1 MNQKKNTK
9 ILLILIIIIVIIIL
23 AGVGILV
30 FATDIFKSD
39 KEMFFKYMA
48 DIGDPKKG
56 FIDEELKQYFE
67 KKNNT
72 PYNDEG
78 EFSINISCDPNTLSE
93 NLQKNVESTNN
104 FNISFSGQVDTA
116 NSKAAQNISLNYSN
130 DVKFPINYKQIENKI
145 GLQTK
150 YVGSKFVAIETEKLN
165 KFSEDLDDVES
176 YGEMVDKLQKMG
188 KVELTE
194 DEKSHIKDTYITVIN
209 QQLEKDK
216 FSKVKESDMSG
227 YKLSLTGTDLQN
239 VLVKLL
245 ETLKNDQTTVDKLNE
260 YLKIQKNSAKITASQ
275 IDDAIKSIKDNTYF
289 SDKNFEI
296 TVYQKNRD
304 VCKLVIET
312 TEGTIA
318 IEKKIEGNQQ
328 NIDVSYEMKEDKKS
342 KISFSAN
349 FENLESLQNIK
360 ENYELELQFEL
371 STYNLKGTQS
381 SNNKDNIYTE
391 EEKIKMM
398 LNQAIAEG
406 MLDGESTS
414 SITKENLEKAR
425 NNDNSEFYE
434 NMQIE
439 NISGGQIQ
447 IKFSDTGDI
456 FKLDNNG
463 KIISSPE
470 VTESSA
476 TMESSTTTDV
486 DSEVV
491 VYKFSNDINFTDSAT
506 VEDFSS
512 DNSLMLTD
520 YDSDQVSNFLNAV
533 VERISEVNEQQ
544 MGQLGLEASENPIVI
559 NMMIPFSYIYL
570 GNMYALNQVNSNMSE
585 AEINNFNQKFEAYES
600 TNLKGVTVKGLL
612 STISLNNQSEETS
625 NEIKEINYNGEEYE
639 ASEQNITLIKGEIDT
654 EKSYRVEFEKDQDTG
669 LIYRAVINEK

>member
-48 DIGDPKKG
+48 DIGDSKKG
-56 FIDEELKQYFE
+56 FIDDGLKQYFE

-78 EFSINISCDPNTLSE
+78 EFSVNISSDNEQKKFE
-93 NLQKNVESTNN
+93 NVNN

-176 YGEMVDKLQKMG
+176 YGETVDKLQKMG

-275 IDDAIKSIKDNTYF
+275 IDDAIKSIKDDTDF

-296 TVYQKNRD
+296 AVYQKNRD

-328 NIDVSYEMKEDKKS
+328 NIVVSYEMKEDKKS

-360 ENYELELQFEL
+360 ENYELIMSL
-371 STYNLKGTQS
+371 
-381 SNNKDNIYTE
+381 
-391 EEKIKMM
+391 
-398 LNQAIAEG
+398 
-406 MLDGESTS
+406 
-414 SITKENLEKAR
+414 
-425 NNDNSEFYE
+425 
-434 NMQIE
+434 
-439 NISGGQIQ
+439 
-447 IKFSDTGDI
+447 
-456 FKLDNNG
+456 
-463 KIISSPE
+463 PE
-470 VTESSA
+470 VA
-476 TMESSTTTDV
+476 ESSTTTDV

-491 VYKFSNDINFTDSAT
+491 VYKYNFSNDVNFTDSAT

-520 YDSDQVSNFLNAV
+520 YDSDQVSSFLNAV

-544 MGQLGLEASENPIVI
+544 MGQLGLEASENPIVNI
-559 NMMIPFSYIYL
+559 IPSIGLYL
-570 GNMYALNQVNSNMSE
+570 GNMNVLNQVNSNMSE

-639 ASEQNITLIKGEIDT
+639 ESEQNITLIKGEIDT

>member
-78 EFSINISCDPNTLSE
+78 EFSINISCDPNTLSK
-93 NLQKNVESTNN
+93 NLQKNVDSTNN

-275 IDDAIKSIKDNTYF
+275 IDDAIKSIKDDTDF

-296 TVYQKNRD
+296 AVYQKNRD

-360 ENYELELQFEL
+360 ENYELIMSL
-371 STYNLKGTQS
+371 
-381 SNNKDNIYTE
+381 
-391 EEKIKMM
+391 
-398 LNQAIAEG
+398 
-406 MLDGESTS
+406 
-414 SITKENLEKAR
+414 
-425 NNDNSEFYE
+425 
-434 NMQIE
+434 
-439 NISGGQIQ
+439 
-447 IKFSDTGDI
+447 
-456 FKLDNNG
+456 
-463 KIISSPE
+463 PE
-470 VTESSA
+470 VA
-476 TMESSTTTDV
+476 ESSTTTDV

-491 VYKFSNDINFTDSAT
+491 EYKFSNDVNFTDSAT
-506 VEDFSS
+506 VEGFSS
-512 DNSLMLTD
+512 DNSLILTD

-544 MGQLGLEASENPIVI
+544 MGQLGLEASENPIV
-559 NMMIPFSYIYL
+559 NMIPSIGLYL
-570 GNMYALNQVNSNMSE
+570 GNMNVLNQVNSNMSE

-625 NEIKEINYNGEEYE
+625 NEVKEINYNGEEYE

>member
-93 NLQKNVESTNN
+93 NLQKNVDSTNN

-176 YGEMVDKLQKMG
+176 YEEMVDKLQKME

-275 IDDAIKSIKDNTYF
+275 IDDAIKSIKDDTDF

-296 TVYQKNRD
+296 AVYQKNRD

-328 NIDVSYEMKEDKKS
+328 NIVVSYEMKEDKKS

-360 ENYELELQFEL
+360 ENYELIMSL
-371 STYNLKGTQS
+371 
-381 SNNKDNIYTE
+381 
-391 EEKIKMM
+391 
-398 LNQAIAEG
+398 
-406 MLDGESTS
+406 
-414 SITKENLEKAR
+414 
-425 NNDNSEFYE
+425 
-434 NMQIE
+434 
-439 NISGGQIQ
+439 
-447 IKFSDTGDI
+447 
-456 FKLDNNG
+456 
-463 KIISSPE
+463 PE
-470 VTESSA
+470 VA
-476 TMESSTTTDV
+476 ESSTTTDV

-491 VYKFSNDINFTDSAT
+491 VYKYNFSNDVNFTDSAT

-544 MGQLGLEASENPIVI
+544 MGQLGLEASENPIVNI
-559 NMMIPFSYIYL
+559 IPSIGLYL
-570 GNMYALNQVNSNMSE
+570 GNMNVLNQVNSNMSE

>member
-1 MNQKKNTK
+1 MSQKKNTK
-9 ILLILIIIIVIIIL
+9 ILLILIIIIIFIIL

-48 DIGDPKKG
+48 DIGDSKKG
-56 FIDEELKQYFE
+56 FIDDGLKQYFE

-78 EFSINISCDPNTLSE
+78 EFSVNISSDNEQKKFE
-93 NLQKNVESTNN
+93 NVNN

-165 KFSEDLDDVES
+165 KLSGDLDDVES
-176 YGEMVDKLQKMG
+176 YVEMVNKLQKVE

-216 FSKVKESDMSG
+216 FSKVKESDMYG

-260 YLKIQKNSAKITASQ
+260 YLKIQKNSAKITVSQ
-275 IDDAIKSIKDNTYF
+275 IDDEIKSIKDDTDF

-296 TVYQKNRD
+296 IVYQKNRD

-360 ENYELELQFEL
+360 ENYEL
-371 STYNLKGTQS
+371 
-381 SNNKDNIYTE
+381 
-391 EEKIKMM
+391 
-398 LNQAIAEG
+398 
-406 MLDGESTS
+406 
-414 SITKENLEKAR
+414 
-425 NNDNSEFYE
+425 
-434 NMQIE
+434 
-439 NISGGQIQ
+439 
-447 IKFSDTGDI
+447 
-456 FKLDNNG
+456 
-463 KIISSPE
+463 IISLPE
-470 VTESSA
+470 VT
-476 TMESSTTTDV
+476 ESSTTTDV
-486 DSEVV
+486 DSEEVV
-491 VYKFSNDINFTDSAT
+491 YKYKFSNDVNFTDSAT
-506 VEDFSS
+506 VEGFSS
-512 DNSLMLTD
+512 DNSLILTD
-520 YDSDQVSNFLNAV
+520 YDVDQVSNFLNAV
-533 VERISEVNEQQ
+533 AERISEVNEQQ
-544 MGQLGLEASENPIVI
+544 MGQLGLEASENPIV
-559 NMMIPFSYIYL
+559 NMIPSIGLYL
-570 GNMYALNQVNSNMSE
+570 GNMNVLNQVNSNMSE

>member
-9 ILLILIIIIVIIIL
+9 ILLILIIIIIFIIL

-48 DIGDPKKG
+48 DIGDSKKG
-56 FIDEELKQYFE
+56 FIDDGLKQYFE

-78 EFSINISCDPNTLSE
+78 EFSVNISSDNEQKKFE
-93 NLQKNVESTNN
+93 NVNN

-116 NSKAAQNISLNYSN
+116 NSKVAQNISLNYSN

-165 KFSEDLDDVES
+165 KLSGDLDDVES
-176 YGEMVDKLQKMG
+176 YVEMVNKLQKVE

-245 ETLKNDQTTVDKLNE
+245 EALKNDQTTVDKLNE
-260 YLKIQKNSAKITASQ
+260 YLKIQKNSAKITVSQ
-275 IDDAIKSIKDNTYF
+275 IDDEIKSIKDDTDF

-296 TVYQKNRD
+296 IVYQKNRD

-342 KISFSAN
+342 KISFYAN

-360 ENYELELQFEL
+360 ENYEL
-371 STYNLKGTQS
+371 
-381 SNNKDNIYTE
+381 
-391 EEKIKMM
+391 
-398 LNQAIAEG
+398 
-406 MLDGESTS
+406 
-414 SITKENLEKAR
+414 
-425 NNDNSEFYE
+425 
-434 NMQIE
+434 
-439 NISGGQIQ
+439 
-447 IKFSDTGDI
+447 
-456 FKLDNNG
+456 
-463 KIISSPE
+463 IISSPE
-470 VTESSA
+470 VT
-476 TMESSTTTDV
+476 ESSTTTDV

-491 VYKFSNDINFTDSAT
+491 VYKYKFSNDVNFTDSAT
-506 VEDFSS
+506 VEGFSS
-512 DNSLMLTD
+512 DDSLILTD

-544 MGQLGLEASENPIVI
+544 MGQLGLEASENPIV
-559 NMMIPFSYIYL
+559 NMIPSIGLYL
-570 GNMYALNQVNSNMSE
+570 GNMNVLNQVNSNMSE

-612 STISLNNQSEETS
+612 STISLNNQSEETR

>member
-48 DIGDPKKG
+48 DIGDSKKG
-56 FIDEELKQYFE
+56 FIDDGLKQYFE

-78 EFSINISCDPNTLSE
+78 EFSVNISSDNEQKKFE
-93 NLQKNVESTNN
+93 NVNN

-275 IDDAIKSIKDNTYF
+275 IDDAIKSIKDDTDF

-296 TVYQKNRD
+296 AVYQKNRD

-360 ENYELELQFEL
+360 ENYELIMSL
-371 STYNLKGTQS
+371 
-381 SNNKDNIYTE
+381 
-391 EEKIKMM
+391 
-398 LNQAIAEG
+398 
-406 MLDGESTS
+406 
-414 SITKENLEKAR
+414 
-425 NNDNSEFYE
+425 
-434 NMQIE
+434 
-439 NISGGQIQ
+439 
-447 IKFSDTGDI
+447 
-456 FKLDNNG
+456 
-463 KIISSPE
+463 PE
-470 VTESSA
+470 VA
-476 TMESSTTTDV
+476 ESSTTTDV

-491 VYKFSNDINFTDSAT
+491 VYKFSNDVNFTDSAT

-544 MGQLGLEASENPIVI
+544 MGQLGLEASENPIV
-559 NMMIPFSYIYL
+559 NMIPSIGLYL
-570 GNMYALNQVNSNMSE
+570 GNMNVLNQVNSNMSE

>member
-48 DIGDPKKG
+48 DIGDSKKG
-56 FIDEELKQYFE
+56 FIDDGLKQYFE

-78 EFSINISCDPNTLSE
+78 EFSVNISSDNEQKKFE
-93 NLQKNVESTNN
+93 NVNN

-176 YGEMVDKLQKMG
+176 YGEMVDKLQKME

-275 IDDAIKSIKDNTYF
+275 IDDAIKSIKDDTDF

-360 ENYELELQFEL
+360 ENYELIMSL
-371 STYNLKGTQS
+371 
-381 SNNKDNIYTE
+381 
-391 EEKIKMM
+391 
-398 LNQAIAEG
+398 
-406 MLDGESTS
+406 
-414 SITKENLEKAR
+414 
-425 NNDNSEFYE
+425 
-434 NMQIE
+434 
-439 NISGGQIQ
+439 
-447 IKFSDTGDI
+447 
-456 FKLDNNG
+456 
-463 KIISSPE
+463 PE
-470 VTESSA
+470 VA
-476 TMESSTTTDV
+476 ESSTTTDV
-486 DSEVV
+486 DSKVV
-491 VYKFSNDINFTDSAT
+491 VYKYNFSNDVNFTDSAT

-512 DNSLMLTD
+512 DNSLTLTD
-520 YDSDQVSNFLNAV
+520 YDSDQVSSFLNAV

-544 MGQLGLEASENPIVI
+544 MEQLGLEASENPIVNI
-559 NMMIPFSYIYL
+559 IPSIGLYL
-570 GNMYALNQVNSNMSE
+570 GNMNVLNQVNSNMSE

>member
-48 DIGDPKKG
+48 DIGDSKKG
-56 FIDEELKQYFE
+56 FIDDGLKQYFE

-78 EFSINISCDPNTLSE
+78 EFSVNISSDNEQKKFE
-93 NLQKNVESTNN
+93 NVNN

-165 KFSEDLDDVES
+165 KLSEDLDDVES

-275 IDDAIKSIKDNTYF
+275 IDDAIKSIKDDTDF

-296 TVYQKNRD
+296 AVYQKNRD

-328 NIDVSYEMKEDKKS
+328 NIVVSYEMKEDKKS

-360 ENYELELQFEL
+360 ENYELIMSL
-371 STYNLKGTQS
+371 
-381 SNNKDNIYTE
+381 
-391 EEKIKMM
+391 
-398 LNQAIAEG
+398 
-406 MLDGESTS
+406 
-414 SITKENLEKAR
+414 
-425 NNDNSEFYE
+425 
-434 NMQIE
+434 
-439 NISGGQIQ
+439 
-447 IKFSDTGDI
+447 
-456 FKLDNNG
+456 
-463 KIISSPE
+463 PE
-470 VTESSA
+470 VA
-476 TMESSTTTDV
+476 ESSTTTDV

-491 VYKFSNDINFTDSAT
+491 VYKFSNDVNFTDSAT

-544 MGQLGLEASENPIVI
+544 MGQLGLEASENPIV
-559 NMMIPFSYIYL
+559 NMIPSIGLYL
-570 GNMYALNQVNSNMSE
+570 GNMNVLNQVNSNMSE

>member
-93 NLQKNVESTNN
+93 NLQKNVDSTNN

-176 YGEMVDKLQKMG
+176 YEEMVDKLQKME

-275 IDDAIKSIKDNTYF
+275 IDDAIKSIKDDTDF

-296 TVYQKNRD
+296 AVYQKNRD

-328 NIDVSYEMKEDKKS
+328 NIVVSYEMKEDKKS

-360 ENYELELQFEL
+360 ENYELIMSL
-371 STYNLKGTQS
+371 
-381 SNNKDNIYTE
+381 
-391 EEKIKMM
+391 
-398 LNQAIAEG
+398 
-406 MLDGESTS
+406 
-414 SITKENLEKAR
+414 
-425 NNDNSEFYE
+425 
-434 NMQIE
+434 
-439 NISGGQIQ
+439 
-447 IKFSDTGDI
+447 
-456 FKLDNNG
+456 
-463 KIISSPE
+463 PE
-470 VTESSA
+470 VA
-476 TMESSTTTDV
+476 ESSTTTDV

-491 VYKFSNDINFTDSAT
+491 VYKYNFSNDVNFTDSAT

-520 YDSDQVSNFLNAV
+520 YDSDQVSSFLNAV

-544 MGQLGLEASENPIVI
+544 MGQLGLEASENPIVNI
-559 NMMIPFSYIYL
+559 IPSIDLYL
-570 GNMYALNQVNSNMSE
+570 GNMNVLNQVNSNMSE

-625 NEIKEINYNGEEYE
+625 NEVKEINYNGEEYE

>member
-72 PYNDEG
+72 PYNDKG
-78 EFSINISCDPNTLSE
+78 EFSINISCDPNTLSK
-93 NLQKNVESTNN
+93 NLQKNVDSTNN

-165 KFSEDLDDVES
+165 KLSEDLDDVES

-275 IDDAIKSIKDNTYF
+275 IDDAIKSIKDDTDF

-296 TVYQKNRD
+296 AVYQKNRD

-328 NIDVSYEMKEDKKS
+328 NIVVSYEMKEDKKS

-360 ENYELELQFEL
+360 ENYELIMSL
-371 STYNLKGTQS
+371 
-381 SNNKDNIYTE
+381 
-391 EEKIKMM
+391 
-398 LNQAIAEG
+398 
-406 MLDGESTS
+406 
-414 SITKENLEKAR
+414 
-425 NNDNSEFYE
+425 
-434 NMQIE
+434 
-439 NISGGQIQ
+439 
-447 IKFSDTGDI
+447 
-456 FKLDNNG
+456 
-463 KIISSPE
+463 PE
-470 VTESSA
+470 VTESS
-476 TMESSTTTDV
+476 TTKDI

-491 VYKFSNDINFTDSAT
+491 YKYNFSNDVNFTDSAT

-544 MGQLGLEASENPIVI
+544 MGQLGLEASENPIVNI
-559 NMMIPFSYIYL
+559 IPSIGLYL
-570 GNMYALNQVNSNMSE
+570 GNMNVLNKVNSNMSE

>member
-72 PYNDEG
+72 PYNDKG
-78 EFSINISCDPNTLSE
+78 EFSINISCDPNTLSK
-93 NLQKNVESTNN
+93 NLQKNVDSTNN

-150 YVGSKFVAIETEKLN
+150 YIGSKFVAIETEKLN

-227 YKLSLTGTDLQN
+227 YKLFLTGTDLQN

-275 IDDAIKSIKDNTYF
+275 IDDAIKSIKDDTDF

-312 TEGTIA
+312 TEGTMA

-328 NIDVSYEMKEDKKS
+328 NIDVSYEVKEDKKS

-360 ENYELELQFEL
+360 ENYEL
-371 STYNLKGTQS
+371 
-381 SNNKDNIYTE
+381 
-391 EEKIKMM
+391 
-398 LNQAIAEG
+398 
-406 MLDGESTS
+406 
-414 SITKENLEKAR
+414 
-425 NNDNSEFYE
+425 
-434 NMQIE
+434 
-439 NISGGQIQ
+439 
-447 IKFSDTGDI
+447 
-456 FKLDNNG
+456 
-463 KIISSPE
+463 IISLPE
-470 VTESSA
+470 VTESS
-476 TMESSTTTDV
+476 TTKDV

-491 VYKFSNDINFTDSAT
+491 YKYNFSNDVNFTDSAT

-544 MGQLGLEASENPIVI
+544 MGQLGLEASENPIVNI
-559 NMMIPFSYIYL
+559 IPSIGLYL
-570 GNMYALNQVNSNMSE
+570 GNMNVLNKVNSNMSE

>member
-93 NLQKNVESTNN
+93 NLQKNVDSTNN

-188 KVELTE
+188 KVELAE
-194 DEKSHIKDTYITVIN
+194 DEKNHIKDTYITVIN

-275 IDDAIKSIKDNTYF
+275 IDDAIKSIKDDTDF

-328 NIDVSYEMKEDKKS
+328 NIVVSYEMKEDKKS

-360 ENYELELQFEL
+360 ENYELIMSL
-371 STYNLKGTQS
+371 
-381 SNNKDNIYTE
+381 
-391 EEKIKMM
+391 
-398 LNQAIAEG
+398 
-406 MLDGESTS
+406 
-414 SITKENLEKAR
+414 
-425 NNDNSEFYE
+425 
-434 NMQIE
+434 
-439 NISGGQIQ
+439 
-447 IKFSDTGDI
+447 
-456 FKLDNNG
+456 
-463 KIISSPE
+463 PE
-470 VTESSA
+470 VA
-476 TMESSTTTDV
+476 ESSTTTDV

-491 VYKFSNDINFTDSAT
+491 VYKFSNDVNFTDSAT

-520 YDSDQVSNFLNAV
+520 YDSDQVSSFLNAV

-544 MGQLGLEASENPIVI
+544 MGQLGLEASENPIVNI
-559 NMMIPFSYIYL
+559 ISSIGLYV
-570 GNMYALNQVNSNMSE
+570 GNMNVLNQVNSNMSE

>member
-56 FIDEELKQYFE
+56 FIDDGLKQYFE

-78 EFSINISCDPNTLSE
+78 EFSVNISSDNEQKKFE
-93 NLQKNVESTNN
+93 NVNN

-130 DVKFPINYKQIENKI
+130 DVKFPINYKQIENKM

-275 IDDAIKSIKDNTYF
+275 IDDAIKSIKDDIDF

-360 ENYELELQFEL
+360 ENYELIMSL
-371 STYNLKGTQS
+371 
-381 SNNKDNIYTE
+381 
-391 EEKIKMM
+391 
-398 LNQAIAEG
+398 
-406 MLDGESTS
+406 
-414 SITKENLEKAR
+414 
-425 NNDNSEFYE
+425 
-434 NMQIE
+434 
-439 NISGGQIQ
+439 
-447 IKFSDTGDI
+447 
-456 FKLDNNG
+456 
-463 KIISSPE
+463 PE
-470 VTESSA
+470 VA
-476 TMESSTTTDV
+476 ESSTTTDV
-486 DSEVV
+486 DSKVV
-491 VYKFSNDINFTDSAT
+491 VYKYNFSNDVNFTDSAT

-520 YDSDQVSNFLNAV
+520 YDSDQVSSFLNAV

-544 MGQLGLEASENPIVI
+544 MGQLGLEASENPIVNI
-559 NMMIPFSYIYL
+559 IPSIGLYL
-570 GNMYALNQVNSNMSE
+570 GNMNVLNQVNSNMSE

>member
-48 DIGDPKKG
+48 DIGDSKKG
-56 FIDEELKQYFE
+56 FIDDGLKQYFE

-78 EFSINISCDPNTLSE
+78 EFSVNISSDNEQKKFE
-93 NLQKNVESTNN
+93 NVNK

-194 DEKSHIKDTYITVIN
+194 DEKSHIKDTYKTVIN

-275 IDDAIKSIKDNTYF
+275 IDDAIKSIKDDTDF

-296 TVYQKNRD
+296 AVYQKNRD

-328 NIDVSYEMKEDKKS
+328 NIVVSYEMKEDKKS

-360 ENYELELQFEL
+360 ENYELIMSL
-371 STYNLKGTQS
+371 
-381 SNNKDNIYTE
+381 
-391 EEKIKMM
+391 
-398 LNQAIAEG
+398 
-406 MLDGESTS
+406 
-414 SITKENLEKAR
+414 
-425 NNDNSEFYE
+425 
-434 NMQIE
+434 
-439 NISGGQIQ
+439 
-447 IKFSDTGDI
+447 
-456 FKLDNNG
+456 
-463 KIISSPE
+463 PE
-470 VTESSA
+470 VA
-476 TMESSTTTDV
+476 ESSTTTDV

-491 VYKFSNDINFTDSAT
+491 EYKFSNDVNFTDSAT

-520 YDSDQVSNFLNAV
+520 YDSDQVSSFLNAV

-544 MGQLGLEASENPIVI
+544 MGQLGLEASENPIVNI
-559 NMMIPFSYIYL
+559 IPSIGLYL
-570 GNMYALNQVNSNMSE
+570 GNMNVLNQVNSNMSE

>member
-93 NLQKNVESTNN
+93 NLQKNVDSTNN

-176 YGEMVDKLQKMG
+176 YEEMVDKLQKME
-188 KVELTE
+188 KAELTE

-275 IDDAIKSIKDNTYF
+275 IDDAIKSIKDDTDF

-296 TVYQKNRD
+296 AVYQKNRD

-328 NIDVSYEMKEDKKS
+328 NIVVSYEMKEDKKS

-381 SNNKDNIYTE
+381 SNNKDKIYTE

-470 VTESSA
+470 VTESS
-476 TMESSTTTDV
+476 TTTDV

-491 VYKFSNDINFTDSAT
+491 VYKYNFSNDVNFTDSAT

-520 YDSDQVSNFLNAV
+520 YDSDQVSSFLNAV

>member
-48 DIGDPKKG
+48 DIGDSKKG
-56 FIDEELKQYFE
+56 FIDDGLKQYFE

-78 EFSINISCDPNTLSE
+78 EFSVNISSDNEQKKFE
-93 NLQKNVESTNN
+93 NVNN

-165 KFSEDLDDVES
+165 KLSEDLDDVES

-275 IDDAIKSIKDNTYF
+275 IDDAIKSIKDDTDF

-296 TVYQKNRD
+296 AVYQKNRD

-360 ENYELELQFEL
+360 ENYELIMSL
-371 STYNLKGTQS
+371 
-381 SNNKDNIYTE
+381 
-391 EEKIKMM
+391 
-398 LNQAIAEG
+398 
-406 MLDGESTS
+406 
-414 SITKENLEKAR
+414 
-425 NNDNSEFYE
+425 
-434 NMQIE
+434 
-439 NISGGQIQ
+439 
-447 IKFSDTGDI
+447 
-456 FKLDNNG
+456 
-463 KIISSPE
+463 PE
-470 VTESSA
+470 VA
-476 TMESSTTTDV
+476 ESSTTTDV

-491 VYKFSNDINFTDSAT
+491 EYKFSNDVNFTDSAT

-544 MGQLGLEASENPIVI
+544 MGQLGLEASENPIV
-559 NMMIPFSYIYL
+559 NMIPSIGLYL
-570 GNMYALNQVNSNMSE
+570 GNMNVLNQVNSNMSE

>member
-48 DIGDPKKG
+48 DIGDSKKG

-78 EFSINISCDPNTLSE
+78 EFSVNISSDNEQKKFE
-93 NLQKNVESTNN
+93 NVNN

-176 YGEMVDKLQKMG
+176 YGEMVDKLQKME

-275 IDDAIKSIKDNTYF
+275 IDDAIKSIKDDTDF

-296 TVYQKNRD
+296 AVYQKNRD

-328 NIDVSYEMKEDKKS
+328 NIVVSYEMKEDKKS

-360 ENYELELQFEL
+360 ENYEL
-371 STYNLKGTQS
+371 
-381 SNNKDNIYTE
+381 
-391 EEKIKMM
+391 
-398 LNQAIAEG
+398 
-406 MLDGESTS
+406 
-414 SITKENLEKAR
+414 
-425 NNDNSEFYE
+425 
-434 NMQIE
+434 
-439 NISGGQIQ
+439 
-447 IKFSDTGDI
+447 
-456 FKLDNNG
+456 
-463 KIISSPE
+463 IISSPE
-470 VTESSA
+470 VT
-476 TMESSTTTDV
+476 ESSTTTDV

-491 VYKFSNDINFTDSAT
+491 VYKYNFSNDVNFTDSAT

-520 YDSDQVSNFLNAV
+520 YDSDQVSSFLNAV

-544 MGQLGLEASENPIVI
+544 MGQLGLEASENPIVNI
-559 NMMIPFSYIYL
+559 IPSIGLYL
-570 GNMYALNQVNSNMSE
+570 GNMNVLNQVNSNMSE

>member
-1 MNQKKNTK
+1 MFRFFGKEIQNINVPDFGDVIEMVKNGKADYGVLPIENSSAGFVNGIYDMVGNNDVTIVGEEEVHVAHALMGVPGSDLSRIK
-9 ILLILIIIIVIIIL
+9 TVYSHTQGLLQCANYLSRKPWKQCSVANTAVAAVKVIEEGDKTQAAIASELAAELYGLQILAKDIVNNDNNTTRFIIL
-23 AGVGILV
+23 SKQKIFVEKAENISIRFNLSKEKVDNLKELTKKLNLTINVIFTDKVLYDQVPSYYNLFNVVASFSKTETQGLTIIEGLASSKPTLCINDES
-30 FATDIFKSD
+30 FKATIIPNYNGYLFNSD
-39 KEMFFKYMA
+39 KE
-48 DIGDPKKG
+48 
-56 FIDEELKQYFE
+56 FIDEILKLLTN
-67 KKNNT
+67 KKL
-72 PYNDEG
+72 YKEM
-78 EFSINISCDPNTLSE
+78 
-93 NLQKNVESTNN
+93 STN
-104 FNISFSGQVDTA
+104 A
-116 NSKAAQNISLNYSN
+116 
-130 DVKFPINYKQIENKI
+130 
-145 GLQTK
+145 
-150 YVGSKFVAIETEKLN
+150 
-165 KFSEDLDDVES
+165 
-176 YGEMVDKLQKMG
+176 
-188 KVELTE
+188 
-194 DEKSHIKDTYITVIN
+194 
-209 QQLEKDK
+209 
-216 FSKVKESDMSG
+216 
-227 YKLSLTGTDLQN
+227 
-239 VLVKLL
+239 
-245 ETLKNDQTTVDKLNE
+245 
-260 YLKIQKNSAKITASQ
+260 KNSTYKYSKEVFASD
-275 IDDAIKSIKDNTYF
+275 ILK
-289 SDKNFEI
+289 
-296 TVYQKNRD
+296 VYHK
-304 VCKLVIET
+304 
-312 TEGTIA
+312 A

-328 NIDVSYEMKEDKKS
+328 NIVVSYEMKEDKKS

-371 STYNLKGTQS
+371 STYNLKGIQS
-381 SNNKDNIYTE
+381 SNNKDKIYTE

-470 VTESSA
+470 VTESS
-476 TMESSTTTDV
+476 TTTDV

-491 VYKFSNDINFTDSAT
+491 VYKYNFSNDVNFTDSAT

-520 YDSDQVSNFLNAV
+520 YDSDQVSSFLNAV

-544 MGQLGLEASENPIVI
+544 MGQLGLEASENPIVNI
-559 NMMIPFSYIYL
+559 IPSIGLYL
-570 GNMYALNQVNSNMSE
+570 GNMNVLNQVNSNMSE

>member
-48 DIGDPKKG
+48 DIGDSKKG
-56 FIDEELKQYFE
+56 FIDDGLKQYFE

-78 EFSINISCDPNTLSE
+78 EFSVNISSDNEQKKFE
-93 NLQKNVESTNN
+93 NVNN

-188 KVELTE
+188 KAELTE

-275 IDDAIKSIKDNTYF
+275 IDDAIKSIKDDTDF

-296 TVYQKNRD
+296 AVYQKNRD

-360 ENYELELQFEL
+360 ENYELIMSL
-371 STYNLKGTQS
+371 
-381 SNNKDNIYTE
+381 
-391 EEKIKMM
+391 
-398 LNQAIAEG
+398 
-406 MLDGESTS
+406 
-414 SITKENLEKAR
+414 
-425 NNDNSEFYE
+425 
-434 NMQIE
+434 
-439 NISGGQIQ
+439 
-447 IKFSDTGDI
+447 
-456 FKLDNNG
+456 
-463 KIISSPE
+463 PE
-470 VTESSA
+470 VA
-476 TMESSTTTDV
+476 ESSTTTDV

-491 VYKFSNDINFTDSAT
+491 VYKFSNDVNFTDSAT
-506 VEDFSS
+506 VEGFSS
-512 DNSLMLTD
+512 DNSLILTD

-544 MGQLGLEASENPIVI
+544 MGQLGLEASENPIV
-559 NMMIPFSYIYL
+559 NMIPSIGLYL
-570 GNMYALNQVNSNMSE
+570 GNMNVLNQVNSNMSE

>member
-56 FIDEELKQYFE
+56 FIDDGLKQYFE

-78 EFSINISCDPNTLSE
+78 EFSVNISSDNEQKKFE
-93 NLQKNVESTNN
+93 NVNN

-275 IDDAIKSIKDNTYF
+275 IDDAIKSIKDDTDF

-296 TVYQKNRD
+296 AVYQKNRD

-360 ENYELELQFEL
+360 ENYELIMSL
-371 STYNLKGTQS
+371 
-381 SNNKDNIYTE
+381 
-391 EEKIKMM
+391 
-398 LNQAIAEG
+398 
-406 MLDGESTS
+406 
-414 SITKENLEKAR
+414 
-425 NNDNSEFYE
+425 
-434 NMQIE
+434 
-439 NISGGQIQ
+439 
-447 IKFSDTGDI
+447 
-456 FKLDNNG
+456 
-463 KIISSPE
+463 PE
-470 VTESSA
+470 VA
-476 TMESSTTTDV
+476 ESSTTTDV

-491 VYKFSNDINFTDSAT
+491 VYKYNFSNDVNFTDSAT

-520 YDSDQVSNFLNAV
+520 YDSDQVSSFLNAV

-544 MGQLGLEASENPIVI
+544 MGQLGLEASENPIVNI
-559 NMMIPFSYIYL
+559 IPSIGLYL
-570 GNMYALNQVNSNMSE
+570 GNMNVLNQVNSNMSE

>member
-48 DIGDPKKG
+48 DIGDSKKG
-56 FIDEELKQYFE
+56 FIDDGLKQYFE

-78 EFSINISCDPNTLSE
+78 EFSVNISSDNEQKKFE
-93 NLQKNVESTNN
+93 NVNN

-275 IDDAIKSIKDNTYF
+275 IDDAIKSIKDDTDF

-296 TVYQKNRD
+296 AVYQKNRD

-371 STYNLKGTQS
+371 STYNLKGPQS
-381 SNNKDNIYTE
+381 SNNKDKIYTE

-406 MLDGESTS
+406 MLDGKSTS

-470 VTESSA
+470 VTESS
-476 TMESSTTTDV
+476 TTTDV

-491 VYKFSNDINFTDSAT
+491 VYKYNFSNDVNFTDSAT
-506 VEDFSS
+506 VEGFSS
-512 DNSLMLTD
+512 DNSLILTD

-544 MGQLGLEASENPIVI
+544 MGQLGLEASENPIV
-559 NMMIPFSYIYL
+559 NMIPSIGLYL
-570 GNMYALNQVNSNMSE
+570 GNMNVLNQVNSNMSE

>member
-9 ILLILIIIIVIIIL
+9 ILLILIIIIIFIIL

-30 FATDIFKSD
+30 FATDVFKSD

-48 DIGDPKKG
+48 DIIDPKKG
-56 FIDEELKQYFE
+56 FIDDELKQYFE

-78 EFSINISCDPNTLSE
+78 EFSVNMSSDNK
-93 NLQKNVESTNN
+93 QRKFESVNN

-130 DVKFPINYKQIENKI
+130 DVKFPINYKQIGNKI

-150 YVGSKFVAIETEKLN
+150 YVGSKFVAIENDKLN
-165 KFSEDLDDVES
+165 KFSENADELNS
-176 YGEMVDKLQKMG
+176 YEEMTKKLQEIE

-194 DEKSHIKDTYITVIN
+194 DEKKYIKDTYIEVIN

-239 VLVKLL
+239 VLAKLL
-245 ETLKNDQTTVDKLNE
+245 ETLKNDQTTLDKLNE
-260 YLKIQKNSAKITASQ
+260 YLKTQKNSAKITVSQ
-275 IDDAIKSIKDNTYF
+275 IDDAIKSISENSMF
-289 SDKNFEI
+289 SDEEFEI
-296 TVYQKNRD
+296 IVYQQNGKI
-304 VCKLVIET
+304 CKLILDT
-312 TEGTIA
+312 KNGTLS
-318 IEKKIEGNQQ
+318 IEKKIENNQQ
-328 NIDVSYEMKEDKKS
+328 NIDVSYEMKEENS
-342 KISFSAN
+342 KISFLAN
-349 FENLESLQNIK
+349 FENLKSLQNIK
-360 ENYELELQFEL
+360 ENYELELKWKATSSILEQAL
-371 STYNLKGTQS
+371 I
-381 SNNKDNIYTE
+381 SNNKDKSSTE
-391 EEKIKMM
+391 EEEIKLMIMQAIQEEM
-398 LNQAIAEG
+398 LN
-406 MLDGESTS
+406 GESTS
-414 SITKENLEKAR
+414 SITKENLEKVK
-425 NNDNSEFYE
+425 NNDDSKLYE
-434 NMQIE
+434 NIQIE

-447 IKFSDTGDI
+447 IKFLDTGDI
-456 FKLDNNG
+456 FKLNNNG
-463 KIISSPE
+463 EIISSPE
-470 VTESSA
+470 VTESNTSA
-476 TMESSTTTDV
+476 NS
-486 DSEVV
+486 DSEEMVYK
-491 VYKFSNDINFTDSAT
+491 YKFSNDVNFTDSAT
-506 VEDFSS
+506 VEEFSS
-512 DNSLMLTD
+512 DNSLILTD
-520 YDSDQVSNFLNAV
+520 YDSEQVSNFLNAV

-544 MGQLGLEASENPIVI
+544 MGQLGLEASENPIV
-559 NMMIPFSYIYL
+559 NMIPSIGLYL
-570 GNMYALNQVNSNMSE
+570 GNMNVLNQVNSNMSE
-585 AEINNFNQKFEAYES
+585 AEINTFNQKFEAYES

>member
-78 EFSINISCDPNTLSE
+78 EFSVNISSDNEQKKFE
-93 NLQKNVESTNN
+93 NVNN

-275 IDDAIKSIKDNTYF
+275 IDDAIKSIKDDTDF

-296 TVYQKNRD
+296 AVYQKNRD

-328 NIDVSYEMKEDKKS
+328 NIVVSYEMKEDKKS

-360 ENYELELQFEL
+360 ENYEL
-371 STYNLKGTQS
+371 
-381 SNNKDNIYTE
+381 
-391 EEKIKMM
+391 
-398 LNQAIAEG
+398 
-406 MLDGESTS
+406 
-414 SITKENLEKAR
+414 
-425 NNDNSEFYE
+425 
-434 NMQIE
+434 
-439 NISGGQIQ
+439 
-447 IKFSDTGDI
+447 
-456 FKLDNNG
+456 
-463 KIISSPE
+463 IISSPE
-470 VTESSA
+470 VT
-476 TMESSTTTDV
+476 ESSTTTDV

-491 VYKFSNDINFTDSAT
+491 VYKYNFSNDVNFTDSAT

-520 YDSDQVSNFLNAV
+520 YDSDQVSSFLNAV

-544 MGQLGLEASENPIVI
+544 MGQLGLEASENPIVNI
-559 NMMIPFSYIYL
+559 IPSIGLYL
-570 GNMYALNQVNSNMSE
+570 GNMNVLNQVNSNMSE

-612 STISLNNQSEETS
+612 SNISLNNQSEETS

>member
-48 DIGDPKKG
+48 DIGDSKKG
-56 FIDEELKQYFE
+56 FIDDGLKQYFE

-78 EFSINISCDPNTLSE
+78 EFSVNISSDNEQKKFE
-93 NLQKNVESTNN
+93 NVNN

-165 KFSEDLDDVES
+165 KLSEDLDDVES

-275 IDDAIKSIKDNTYF
+275 IDDAIKSIKDDTDF

-296 TVYQKNRD
+296 AVYQKNRD

-328 NIDVSYEMKEDKKS
+328 NIDVSYEIKEDKKS

-360 ENYELELQFEL
+360 ENYELIMSL
-371 STYNLKGTQS
+371 
-381 SNNKDNIYTE
+381 
-391 EEKIKMM
+391 
-398 LNQAIAEG
+398 
-406 MLDGESTS
+406 
-414 SITKENLEKAR
+414 
-425 NNDNSEFYE
+425 
-434 NMQIE
+434 
-439 NISGGQIQ
+439 
-447 IKFSDTGDI
+447 
-456 FKLDNNG
+456 
-463 KIISSPE
+463 PE
-470 VTESSA
+470 VA
-476 TMESSTTTDV
+476 ESSTTTDV

-491 VYKFSNDINFTDSAT
+491 EYKFSNDVNFTDSAT
-506 VEDFSS
+506 VEGFSS
-512 DNSLMLTD
+512 DNSLILTD

-544 MGQLGLEASENPIVI
+544 MGQLGLEASENPIV
-559 NMMIPFSYIYL
+559 NMIPSIGLYL
-570 GNMYALNQVNSNMSE
+570 GNMNVLNQVNSNMSE

-625 NEIKEINYNGEEYE
+625 NEVKEINYNGEEYE

>member
-56 FIDEELKQYFE
+56 FIDDGLKQYFE

-78 EFSINISCDPNTLSE
+78 EFSVNISSDNEQKKFE
-93 NLQKNVESTNN
+93 NVNN

-130 DVKFPINYKQIENKI
+130 DVKFPINYKQIENKM

-275 IDDAIKSIKDNTYF
+275 IDDAIKSIKDDTDF

-296 TVYQKNRD
+296 AVYQKNRD

-328 NIDVSYEMKEDKKS
+328 NIVVSYEMKEDKKS

-360 ENYELELQFEL
+360 ENYELIMSL
-371 STYNLKGTQS
+371 
-381 SNNKDNIYTE
+381 
-391 EEKIKMM
+391 
-398 LNQAIAEG
+398 
-406 MLDGESTS
+406 
-414 SITKENLEKAR
+414 
-425 NNDNSEFYE
+425 
-434 NMQIE
+434 
-439 NISGGQIQ
+439 
-447 IKFSDTGDI
+447 
-456 FKLDNNG
+456 
-463 KIISSPE
+463 PE
-470 VTESSA
+470 VA
-476 TMESSTTTDV
+476 ESSTTTDV
-486 DSEVV
+486 DSKVV
-491 VYKFSNDINFTDSAT
+491 VYKYNFSNDVNFTDSAT

-520 YDSDQVSNFLNAV
+520 YDSDQVSSFLNAV

-544 MGQLGLEASENPIVI
+544 MGQLGLEASENPIVNI
-559 NMMIPFSYIYL
+559 IPSIGLYL
-570 GNMYALNQVNSNMSE
+570 GNMNVLNQVNSNMSE

>member
-78 EFSINISCDPNTLSE
+78 EFSVNISSDNEQKKFE
-93 NLQKNVESTNN
+93 NVNN

-275 IDDAIKSIKDNTYF
+275 IDDAIKSIKDDTDF

-296 TVYQKNRD
+296 AVYQKNRD

-328 NIDVSYEMKEDKKS
+328 NIVVSYEMKEDKKS

-360 ENYELELQFEL
+360 ENYELIMSL
-371 STYNLKGTQS
+371 
-381 SNNKDNIYTE
+381 
-391 EEKIKMM
+391 
-398 LNQAIAEG
+398 
-406 MLDGESTS
+406 
-414 SITKENLEKAR
+414 
-425 NNDNSEFYE
+425 
-434 NMQIE
+434 
-439 NISGGQIQ
+439 
-447 IKFSDTGDI
+447 
-456 FKLDNNG
+456 
-463 KIISSPE
+463 PE
-470 VTESSA
+470 VA
-476 TMESSTTTDV
+476 ESSTTTDV

-491 VYKFSNDINFTDSAT
+491 VYKYNFSNDVNFTDSAT

-520 YDSDQVSNFLNAV
+520 YDSDQVSSFLNAV

-544 MGQLGLEASENPIVI
+544 MGQLGLEANENPIVNI
-559 NMMIPFSYIYL
+559 IPSIGLYL
-570 GNMYALNQVNSNMSE
+570 GNMNVLNQVDSNMSE

-625 NEIKEINYNGEEYE
+625 NEVKEINYNGEEYE

>member
-48 DIGDPKKG
+48 DIGDSKKG
-56 FIDEELKQYFE
+56 FIDDGLKQYFE

-78 EFSINISCDPNTLSE
+78 EFSVNISSDNEQKKFE
-93 NLQKNVESTNN
+93 NVNN

-176 YGEMVDKLQKMG
+176 YGEMVDKLQKMR

-275 IDDAIKSIKDNTYF
+275 IDDAIKSIKDDTDF

-296 TVYQKNRD
+296 AVYQKNRD

-328 NIDVSYEMKEDKKS
+328 NIVVSYEMKEDKKS

-360 ENYELELQFEL
+360 ENYELIMSL
-371 STYNLKGTQS
+371 
-381 SNNKDNIYTE
+381 
-391 EEKIKMM
+391 
-398 LNQAIAEG
+398 
-406 MLDGESTS
+406 
-414 SITKENLEKAR
+414 
-425 NNDNSEFYE
+425 
-434 NMQIE
+434 
-439 NISGGQIQ
+439 
-447 IKFSDTGDI
+447 
-456 FKLDNNG
+456 
-463 KIISSPE
+463 PE
-470 VTESSA
+470 VA
-476 TMESSTTTDV
+476 ESSTTTDV

-491 VYKFSNDINFTDSAT
+491 VYKYNFSNDVNFTDSAT

-520 YDSDQVSNFLNAV
+520 YDSDQVSSFLNAV

-544 MGQLGLEASENPIVI
+544 MGQLGLEASENPIVNI
-559 NMMIPFSYIYL
+559 IPSIGLYL
-570 GNMYALNQVNSNMSE
+570 GNMNVLNQVNSNMSE

>member
-381 SNNKDNIYTE
+381 SNNKDKIYTE

-491 VYKFSNDINFTDSAT
+491 VYKFSNDVNFTDSAT

-520 YDSDQVSNFLNAV
+520 YDSDQVSSFLNAV
-533 VERISEVNEQQ
+533 AERISEVNEQQ

-559 NMMIPFSYIYL
+559 NMMIPFSYLYL

>member
-48 DIGDPKKG
+48 DIGDSKKG
-56 FIDEELKQYFE
+56 FIDDGLKQYFE

-78 EFSINISCDPNTLSE
+78 EFSVNISSDNEQKKFE
-93 NLQKNVESTNN
+93 NVNN

-165 KFSEDLDDVES
+165 KLSEDLDDVES

-275 IDDAIKSIKDNTYF
+275 IDDAIKSIKDDTDF

-296 TVYQKNRD
+296 AVYQKNRD

-328 NIDVSYEMKEDKKS
+328 NIVVSYEMKEDKKS

-360 ENYELELQFEL
+360 ENYEL
-371 STYNLKGTQS
+371 
-381 SNNKDNIYTE
+381 
-391 EEKIKMM
+391 
-398 LNQAIAEG
+398 
-406 MLDGESTS
+406 
-414 SITKENLEKAR
+414 
-425 NNDNSEFYE
+425 
-434 NMQIE
+434 
-439 NISGGQIQ
+439 
-447 IKFSDTGDI
+447 
-456 FKLDNNG
+456 
-463 KIISSPE
+463 IISSPE
-470 VTESSA
+470 VT
-476 TMESSTTTDV
+476 ESSTTTDV

-491 VYKFSNDINFTDSAT
+491 VYKYNFSNDVNFTDSAT

-520 YDSDQVSNFLNAV
+520 YDSDQVSSFLNAV

-544 MGQLGLEASENPIVI
+544 MGQLGLEASENPIVNI
-559 NMMIPFSYIYL
+559 IPSIGLYL
-570 GNMYALNQVNSNMSE
+570 GNMNVLNQVNSNMSE

>member
-78 EFSINISCDPNTLSE
+78 EFSVNISSDNEQKKFE
-93 NLQKNVESTNN
+93 NVNN

-176 YGEMVDKLQKMG
+176 YGEMVDKLQKIG

-275 IDDAIKSIKDNTYF
+275 IDDAIKSIKDDTDF

-296 TVYQKNRD
+296 AVYQKNRD

-328 NIDVSYEMKEDKKS
+328 NIVVSYEMKEDKKS

-360 ENYELELQFEL
+360 ENYELIMSL
-371 STYNLKGTQS
+371 
-381 SNNKDNIYTE
+381 
-391 EEKIKMM
+391 
-398 LNQAIAEG
+398 
-406 MLDGESTS
+406 
-414 SITKENLEKAR
+414 
-425 NNDNSEFYE
+425 
-434 NMQIE
+434 
-439 NISGGQIQ
+439 
-447 IKFSDTGDI
+447 
-456 FKLDNNG
+456 
-463 KIISSPE
+463 PE
-470 VTESSA
+470 VA
-476 TMESSTTTDV
+476 ESSTTTDV

-491 VYKFSNDINFTDSAT
+491 VYKYNFSNDVNFTDSAT

-520 YDSDQVSNFLNAV
+520 YDSDQVSSFLNAV

-544 MGQLGLEASENPIVI
+544 MGQLGLEANENPIVNI
-559 NMMIPFSYIYL
+559 IPSIGLYL
-570 GNMYALNQVNSNMSE
+570 GNMNVLNQVDSNMSE

>member
-48 DIGDPKKG
+48 DIGDSKKG
-56 FIDEELKQYFE
+56 FIDDGLKQYFE

-78 EFSINISCDPNTLSE
+78 EFSVNISSDNEQKKFE
-93 NLQKNVESTNN
+93 NVNN

-275 IDDAIKSIKDNTYF
+275 IDDAIKSIKDDTDF

-296 TVYQKNRD
+296 AVYQKNRD

-328 NIDVSYEMKEDKKS
+328 NIVVSYEMKEDKKS

-360 ENYELELQFEL
+360 ENYELIMSL
-371 STYNLKGTQS
+371 
-381 SNNKDNIYTE
+381 
-391 EEKIKMM
+391 
-398 LNQAIAEG
+398 
-406 MLDGESTS
+406 
-414 SITKENLEKAR
+414 
-425 NNDNSEFYE
+425 
-434 NMQIE
+434 
-439 NISGGQIQ
+439 
-447 IKFSDTGDI
+447 
-456 FKLDNNG
+456 
-463 KIISSPE
+463 PE
-470 VTESSA
+470 VA
-476 TMESSTTTDV
+476 ESSTTTDV

-491 VYKFSNDINFTDSAT
+491 VYKYNFSNDVNFTDSAT

-520 YDSDQVSNFLNAV
+520 YDSDQVSSFLNAV

-544 MGQLGLEASENPIVI
+544 MGQLGLEASKNPIVNI
-559 NMMIPFSYIYL
+559 IPSIGLYL
-570 GNMYALNQVNSNMSE
+570 GNMNVLNQVNSNMSE

>member
-48 DIGDPKKG
+48 DIGDSKKG
-56 FIDEELKQYFE
+56 FIDDGLKQYFE

-78 EFSINISCDPNTLSE
+78 EFSVNISSDNEQKKFE
-93 NLQKNVESTNN
+93 NVNN

-275 IDDAIKSIKDNTYF
+275 IDDAIKSIKDDTDF

-296 TVYQKNRD
+296 AVYQKNRD

-328 NIDVSYEMKEDKKS
+328 NIVVSYEMKEDKKS

-360 ENYELELQFEL
+360 ENYELIMSL
-371 STYNLKGTQS
+371 
-381 SNNKDNIYTE
+381 
-391 EEKIKMM
+391 
-398 LNQAIAEG
+398 
-406 MLDGESTS
+406 
-414 SITKENLEKAR
+414 
-425 NNDNSEFYE
+425 
-434 NMQIE
+434 
-439 NISGGQIQ
+439 
-447 IKFSDTGDI
+447 
-456 FKLDNNG
+456 
-463 KIISSPE
+463 PE
-470 VTESSA
+470 VA
-476 TMESSTTTDV
+476 ESSTTTDV

-491 VYKFSNDINFTDSAT
+491 VYKFSNDVNFTDSAT

-520 YDSDQVSNFLNAV
+520 YDSDQVSSFLNAV

-544 MGQLGLEASENPIVI
+544 MGQLGLEASENPIVNI
-559 NMMIPFSYIYL
+559 IPSIGLYL
-570 GNMYALNQVNSNMSE
+570 GNMNVLNQVNSNMSE

>member
-9 ILLILIIIIVIIIL
+9 ILLILIIIIVIIML

-48 DIGDPKKG
+48 DIGDSKKG
-56 FIDEELKQYFE
+56 FIDDGLKQYFE

-78 EFSINISCDPNTLSE
+78 EFSVNISSDNEQKKFE
-93 NLQKNVESTNN
+93 NVNN

-275 IDDAIKSIKDNTYF
+275 IDDAIKSIKDDTDF

-296 TVYQKNRD
+296 AVYQKNRD

-328 NIDVSYEMKEDKKS
+328 NIVVSYEMKEDKKS

-360 ENYELELQFEL
+360 ENYELIMSL
-371 STYNLKGTQS
+371 
-381 SNNKDNIYTE
+381 
-391 EEKIKMM
+391 
-398 LNQAIAEG
+398 
-406 MLDGESTS
+406 
-414 SITKENLEKAR
+414 
-425 NNDNSEFYE
+425 
-434 NMQIE
+434 
-439 NISGGQIQ
+439 
-447 IKFSDTGDI
+447 
-456 FKLDNNG
+456 
-463 KIISSPE
+463 PE
-470 VTESSA
+470 VA
-476 TMESSTTTDV
+476 ESSTTTDV

-491 VYKFSNDINFTDSAT
+491 VYKFSNDVNFTDSAT

-520 YDSDQVSNFLNAV
+520 YDSDQVSSFLNAV

-544 MGQLGLEASENPIVI
+544 MGQLGLEASENPIV
-559 NMMIPFSYIYL
+559 NMIPSIGLYL
-570 GNMYALNQVNSNMSE
+570 GNMNVLNQVNSNMSE

>member
-48 DIGDPKKG
+48 DIGDSKKG
-56 FIDEELKQYFE
+56 FIDDGLKQYFE

-78 EFSINISCDPNTLSE
+78 EFSVNISSDNEQKKFE
-93 NLQKNVESTNN
+93 NVNN

-188 KVELTE
+188 KVELAE

-275 IDDAIKSIKDNTYF
+275 IDDAIKSIKDDTDF

-296 TVYQKNRD
+296 AVYQKNRD

-328 NIDVSYEMKEDKKS
+328 NIVVSYEMKEDKKS

-360 ENYELELQFEL
+360 ENYELIMSL
-371 STYNLKGTQS
+371 
-381 SNNKDNIYTE
+381 
-391 EEKIKMM
+391 
-398 LNQAIAEG
+398 
-406 MLDGESTS
+406 
-414 SITKENLEKAR
+414 
-425 NNDNSEFYE
+425 
-434 NMQIE
+434 
-439 NISGGQIQ
+439 
-447 IKFSDTGDI
+447 
-456 FKLDNNG
+456 
-463 KIISSPE
+463 PE
-470 VTESSA
+470 VA
-476 TMESSTTTDV
+476 ESSTTTDV

-491 VYKFSNDINFTDSAT
+491 VYKYNFSNDVNFTDSAT

-520 YDSDQVSNFLNAV
+520 YDSDQVSSFLNAV

-544 MGQLGLEASENPIVI
+544 MGQLGLEASENPIVNI
-559 NMMIPFSYIYL
+559 IPSIGLYL
-570 GNMYALNQVNSNMSE
+570 GNMNVLNQVNSNMSE

-625 NEIKEINYNGEEYE
+625 NEVKEINYNGEEYE